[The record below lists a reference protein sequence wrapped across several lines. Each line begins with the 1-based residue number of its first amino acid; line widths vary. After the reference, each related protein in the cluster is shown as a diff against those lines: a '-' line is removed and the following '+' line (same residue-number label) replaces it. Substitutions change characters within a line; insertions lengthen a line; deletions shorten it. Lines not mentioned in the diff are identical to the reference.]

1 MEKKHLVLASG
12 SPRRKELL
20 SQLGYEFSVLVT
32 NVEECKHAQ
41 ETAEEYVQRLSLDK
55 ALAALSLLT
64 ENSSEKQHVV
74 TGSDT
79 VVSSSDNVALGSDIA
94 AVGSDI
100 VALDSEIVVLG
111 SDTVVVSQGQ
121 VLEKPA
127 DLADSKRMLTQLA
140 NERHQ
145 VMTAVSV
152 VSAEKQKTEIII
164 TDVWFKP
171 LSEKEIEQYWQTG
184 EPCDK
189 AGSYGIQGLGGRFVT
204 RIEGSYYAVVGL
216 PLFETDQLLQEFL

>member
-32 NVEECKHAQ
+32 DVEECKHAQ
-41 ETAEEYVQRLSLDK
+41 ETAEEYVKRLSLDK
-55 ALAALSLLT
+55 ALAALSLLKD
-64 ENSSEKQHVV
+64 NPSEKQHVV
-74 TGSDT
+74 P
-79 VVSSSDNVALGSDIA
+79 SSDNVVSGVDNV
-94 AVGSDI
+94 AVGSGI
-100 VALDSEIVVLG
+100 VALDSAVISLDSETVVLG

-121 VLEKPA
+121 VLEKPT
-127 DLADSKRMLTQLA
+127 DFADSKRMLTQLA

-152 VSAEKQKTEIII
+152 VSEEKQRTEIII

-171 LSEKEIEQYWQTG
+171 LSEQEIEQYWQTG
-184 EPCDK
+184 EPYDK

-216 PLFETDQLLQEFL
+216 PLYETDQLLQEFL

>member
-32 NVEECKHAQ
+32 DVEECKHAQ
-41 ETAEEYVQRLSLDK
+41 ETAEEYVKRLSLDK

-64 ENSSEKQHVV
+64 TNPSEKQHVAS
-74 TGSDT
+74 GSDT
-79 VVSSSDNVALGSDIA
+79 VVVSSDAIS
-94 AVGSDI
+94 
-100 VALDSEIVVLG
+100 LDSEIVVLG

-127 DLADSKRMLTQLA
+127 DFSDSKRMLTQLA
-140 NERHQ
+140 NRRHQ

-152 VSAEKQKTEIII
+152 VSKEKQKTEIVI

>member
-1 MEKKHLVLASG
+1 MDTPSLVLASG

-20 SQLGYEFSVLVT
+20 TQLGYEFSVLVSDI
-32 NVEECKHAQ
+32 EERQQPDEDAKA
-41 ETAEEYVQRLSLDK
+41 YVQRLSLDK
-55 ALAALSLLT
+55 AQAALNLIAKREPNSDDTASL
-64 ENSSEKQHVV
+64 
-74 TGSDT
+74 GA
-79 VVSSSDNVALGSDIA
+79 DNTVALGSDN
-94 AVGSDI
+94 
-100 VALDSEIVVLG
+100 IVVLG

-121 VLEKPA
+121 VLEKPS
-127 DLADSKRMLTQLA
+127 DLADCKRMLTQLSDK
-140 NERHQ
+140 RHQ

-152 VSAEKQKTEIII
+152 VSADKQKTEIVI

-171 LSEKEIEQYWQTG
+171 LSEQEIEQYWQTG

>member
-1 MEKKHLVLASG
+1 MEKKSLVLASG

-32 NVEECKHAQ
+32 DVEECKHAQ
-41 ETAEEYVQRLSLDK
+41 ETAEEYVKRLSLDK
-55 ALAALSLLT
+55 ALAALFLLGV
-64 ENSSEKQHVV
+64 SDPEKQH
-74 TGSDT
+74 
-79 VVSSSDNVALGSDIA
+79 
-94 AVGSDI
+94 
-100 VALDSEIVVLG
+100 VVLG

-127 DLADSKRMLTQLA
+127 DFSDSKRMLTQLA
-140 NERHQ
+140 NHRHQ

-152 VSAEKQKTEIII
+152 VSATQQNTKIVI

-171 LSEKEIEQYWQTG
+171 LSEKEIEQYWETG

>member
-1 MEKKHLVLASG
+1 MNKSSLVLASG

-20 SQLGYEFSVLVT
+20 TQLGYEFSVLVT
-32 NVEECKHAQ
+32 DIEEQQQSDEDAQ
-41 ETAEEYVQRLSLDK
+41 EYVQRLSLDK
-55 ALAALSLLT
+55 AKAALNLIA
-64 ENSSEKQHVV
+64 EQEPNSDS
-74 TGSDT
+74 T
-79 VVSSSDNVALGSDIA
+79 VSLGSDNTA
-94 AVGSDI
+94 SLGSDN
-100 VALDSEIVVLG
+100 IVVLG

-121 VLEKPA
+121 VLEKPS
-127 DLADSKRMLTQLA
+127 DLADCKRMLTQLSDQ
-140 NERHQ
+140 RHQ

-152 VSAEKQKTEIII
+152 VSADKHKTEIVI

-171 LSEKEIEQYWQTG
+171 LSEQEIEEYWQTG

>member
-1 MEKKHLVLASG
+1 MQKKHLVLASG

-32 NVEECKHAQ
+32 DVEECKHAQ
-41 ETAEEYVQRLSLDK
+41 ETAEEYVKRLSLDK

-64 ENSSEKQHVV
+64 TNPSEKQHVAS
-74 TGSDT
+74 GSDT
-79 VVSSSDNVALGSDIA
+79 VVVSSDAIS
-94 AVGSDI
+94 
-100 VALDSEIVVLG
+100 LDSEIVVLG

-127 DLADSKRMLTQLA
+127 DFSDSKRMLLQLA
-140 NERHQ
+140 NGRHQ

-152 VSAEKQKTEIII
+152 VSQEKQKTEIVI

>member
-1 MEKKHLVLASG
+1 MEKKYLVLASG

-32 NVEECKHAQ
+32 DVEECKHAQ
-41 ETAEEYVQRLSLDK
+41 ETAEEYVKRLSLDK
-55 ALAALSLLT
+55 ALAALSLLKD
-64 ENSSEKQHVV
+64 NPSEKQHVV
-74 TGSDT
+74 P
-79 VVSSSDNVALGSDIA
+79 SSDNVVSSVDNV
-94 AVGSDI
+94 AVGSGI
-100 VALDSEIVVLG
+100 VALDSDAISLDSETVVLG

-121 VLEKPA
+121 VLEKPT
-127 DLADSKRMLTQLA
+127 DFADSKRMLTQLA

-152 VSAEKQKTEIII
+152 VSEEKQRTEIII

-171 LSEKEIEQYWQTG
+171 LSEQEIEQYWQTG

-216 PLFETDQLLQEFL
+216 PLYETDQLLQEFL

>member
-32 NVEECKHAQ
+32 DVEECKHAQ
-41 ETAEEYVQRLSLDK
+41 ETAEEYVKRLSLDK

-64 ENSSEKQHVV
+64 TNPSEKQHVAS
-74 TGSDT
+74 GSDT
-79 VVSSSDNVALGSDIA
+79 VVLGSDT
-94 AVGSDI
+94 
-100 VALDSEIVVLG
+100 VVLG

-127 DLADSKRMLTQLA
+127 DFSDSKRMLTQLA
-140 NERHQ
+140 NGRHQ

-152 VSAEKQKTEIII
+152 VSQEKQKTEIVI

>member
-32 NVEECKHAQ
+32 DVEECKHAQ
-41 ETAEEYVQRLSLDK
+41 ETAEEYVKRLSLDK
-55 ALAALSLLT
+55 ALAALSLLKD
-64 ENSSEKQHVV
+64 NPSEKQHVV
-74 TGSDT
+74 P
-79 VVSSSDNVALGSDIA
+79 SSDNVVSSVDNV
-94 AVGSDI
+94 AVGSGI
-100 VALDSEIVVLG
+100 VALDSDAISLDSETVVLG

-121 VLEKPA
+121 VLEKPT
-127 DLADSKRMLTQLA
+127 DFADSKRMLTQLA
-140 NERHQ
+140 NDRHQ

-152 VSAEKQKTEIII
+152 VSEEKQRTEIII

-171 LSEKEIEQYWQTG
+171 LSEQEIEQYWQTG

-216 PLFETDQLLQEFL
+216 PLYETDQLLQEFL

>member
-32 NVEECKHAQ
+32 DVEECKHAQ
-41 ETAEEYVQRLSLDK
+41 ETAEEYVKRLSLDK
-55 ALAALSLLT
+55 ALAALSLLAT
-64 ENSSEKQHVV
+64 NPSEKQHVAS
-74 TGSDT
+74 GSDT
-79 VVSSSDNVALGSDIA
+79 VVVSSDAIS
-94 AVGSDI
+94 
-100 VALDSEIVVLG
+100 LDSETVVLG

-121 VLEKPA
+121 VLEKPT
-127 DLADSKRMLTQLA
+127 DFSDSKRMLTQLA
-140 NERHQ
+140 DGRHQ

-152 VSAEKQKTEIII
+152 VSEEKQKTEIVI

>member
-32 NVEECKHAQ
+32 DVEECKHAQ
-41 ETAEEYVQRLSLDK
+41 ETAEEYVKRLSLDK
-55 ALAALSLLT
+55 ALAALSLLKD
-64 ENSSEKQHVV
+64 NLSERQHVV
-74 TGSDT
+74 PSSDT
-79 VVSSSDNVALGSDIA
+79 VVLGSD
-94 AVGSDI
+94 
-100 VALDSEIVVLG
+100 IVVLG
-111 SDTVVVSQGQ
+111 SDTVVVSQEH
-121 VLEKPA
+121 VLEKPT
-127 DLADSKRMLTQLA
+127 DFADSKRMLTQLA

-152 VSAEKQKTEIII
+152 VSEEKQRTEIII

>member
-32 NVEECKHAQ
+32 DVEECKHAQ
-41 ETAEEYVQRLSLDK
+41 ETAEEYVKRLSLDK

-64 ENSSEKQHVV
+64 TNPSEKQNVAS
-74 TGSDT
+74 GSDT
-79 VVSSSDNVALGSDIA
+79 
-94 AVGSDI
+94 
-100 VALDSEIVVLG
+100 VVLG

-127 DLADSKRMLTQLA
+127 DFSDSKRMLTQLA
-140 NERHQ
+140 NGRHQ

-152 VSAEKQKTEIII
+152 VSKEKQKTEIVI

>member
-32 NVEECKHAQ
+32 DVEECKHAQ
-41 ETAEEYVQRLSLDK
+41 ETAEEYVKRLSLDK

-64 ENSSEKQHVV
+64 TNPSEKQHVAS
-74 TGSDT
+74 GSDT
-79 VVSSSDNVALGSDIA
+79 VVVSSDAIS
-94 AVGSDI
+94 
-100 VALDSEIVVLG
+100 LDSEIVVLG

-127 DLADSKRMLTQLA
+127 DFSDSKRMLTQLA
-140 NERHQ
+140 NGRHQ

-152 VSAEKQKTEIII
+152 VSQEKQKTEIVI
-164 TDVWFKP
+164 TDVWFKS